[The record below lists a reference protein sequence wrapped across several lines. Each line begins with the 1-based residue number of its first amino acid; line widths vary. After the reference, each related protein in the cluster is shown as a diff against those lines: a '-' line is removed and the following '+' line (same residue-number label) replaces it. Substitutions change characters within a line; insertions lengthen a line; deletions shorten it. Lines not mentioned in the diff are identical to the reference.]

1 LKAYDAIFILPAHLD
16 SDGVAAAMQRVRDEI
31 GKLGGQTQEPEGM
44 GKKAFARPMKKQD
57 AGHYVKLRFN
67 LDPEKVAPLR
77 GRIKLIEDVFRV
89 QILQGGQPVPGKR
102 DAGER
107 TPVAGAEKEEAAD
120 G

>member
-16 SDGVAAAMQRVRDEI
+16 GDGVAAAMQRVRDEI

-67 LDPEKVAPLR
+67 LSPEKVAPLR

-89 QILQGGQPVPGKR
+89 QILQGSQPVPGTQ
-102 DAGER
+102 AAAEE
-107 TPVAGAEKEEAAD
+107 PASAGAETEEVAD